1 MEIEKDGKYFR
12 NKYSEINNQLD
23 MDICHE
29 EILHTIRLY
38 NESIFAILN
47 EEDISQDVTQ
57 KKIIHYQNKKT
68 EAMVIYNEARRQEEI
83 YWYER
88 KIFQASTLVE
98 INELREKLEQ
108 QKIDAQEDC
117 LFLTDQE
124 KENLFEQMNEKAET
138 IDRNKS
144 SSWMRKKK
152 IFSKKIDEII
162 TKNKHEI
169 ISKNRLA
176 S

>member
-12 NKYSEINNQLD
+12 NKYSKINNQLD

-47 EEDISQDVTQ
+47 EEDISQDVIQ

-83 YWYER
+83 NWYER
-88 KIFQASTLVE
+88 KIFQANRLIE

-108 QKIDAQEDC
+108 QKIDAKEDC

-124 KENLFEQMNEKAET
+124 KEDLFEQMNEKSER

-144 SSWMRKKK
+144 SSSMRKKK
-152 IFSKKIDEII
+152 ISPLEKKDEI
-162 TKNKHEI
+162 TK
-169 ISKNRLA
+169 SKIA